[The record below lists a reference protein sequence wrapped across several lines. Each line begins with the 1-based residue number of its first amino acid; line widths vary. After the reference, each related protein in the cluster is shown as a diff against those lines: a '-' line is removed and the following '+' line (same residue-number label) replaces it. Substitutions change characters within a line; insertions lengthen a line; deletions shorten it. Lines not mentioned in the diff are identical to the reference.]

1 MSDERHY
8 DDDEIRDIFDRATRI
23 DDENGPLARPSSEA
37 PSRHGMSLAELQQI
51 GIEAGIDPSAVAR
64 AAAQL
69 EVASAVELPVVTQ
82 FGVPVSVGQTV
93 DLPRRLTE
101 MEWDELVVQVRDL
114 FHARGTVTRE
124 GSLRSWSNGNLQI
137 LMEPTRGGYRLR
149 MRSLNRSMQ
158 GRLMG
163 GAFLGLGVS
172 VMSAITMLAGSTD
185 FRSLVAGV
193 GLMAGIG
200 GVMFGSGVIGSRRW
214 IGRRAE
220 QFRLIGARA
229 VELASDPEPKALPPD
244 R

>member
-23 DDENGPLARPSSEA
+23 DDEEGPVAPRGSDA

-51 GIEAGIDPSAVAR
+51 GLEAGIDPSAVAR

-69 EVASAVELPVVTQ
+69 EVSTAVELPVVTQ

-93 DLPRRLTE
+93 DLPRRLTD
-101 MEWDELVVQVRDL
+101 MEWDALVVQVRDL
-114 FHARGTVTRE
+114 FHARGTVSRE

-137 LMEPTRGGYRLR
+137 LMEPTRAGYRLR
-149 MRSLNRSMQ
+149 MRSLNRGMQ

-163 GAFLGLGVS
+163 GAFMGIAV
-172 VMSAITMLAGSTD
+172 SAISAISLLAGASD
-185 FRSLVAGV
+185 FRSLLVGFGLIAGV
-193 GLMAGIG
+193 GGI
-200 GVMFGSGVIGSRRW
+200 MFGSGVIGSRNW
-214 IGRRAE
+214 IGRRSE
-220 QFRLIGARA
+220 QFRIIGARA
-229 VELASDPEPKALPPD
+229 IELASDPDPGALPSG